1 MKRLL
6 LSKIK
11 TTEFSLTTLFII
23 GFVALVVS
31 GDGVLLSGQSI
42 RSFLTYLA
50 VPILIGLAQMVVL
63 AVGQLN
69 LAVGAIGGASAAIM
83 AQMMVTFDT
92 PPVIALA
99 IGFLAATLMG
109 AINGI
114 LVVTTGLN
122 GFIITLGT
130 LTILQGV
137 QFWLVRSFT
146 IDGYPASVKEFGQ
159 NTYFNVPVV
168 FIIAILTAVLLSW
181 FYRSAT
187 SARKML
193 ATGGNPFAARL
204 SGISNN
210 RSIFLAHTL
219 SGALLGVAAIVT
231 ITSLRGIN
239 RTIGGD
245 WLLASFAAPIIAG
258 VLMSGGVIAIY
269 GTVMAAAVIRLVDIG
284 RAQYSLDPSV
294 VSLTIGAVVL
304 STVALSE
311 WRRRRAESR
320 RQKFVVKEEA
330 KSHVVTT

>member
-1 MKRLL
+1 MKKALIRR
-6 LSKIK
+6 IR
-11 TTEFSLTTLFII
+11 TTEFSLTVLFFI
-23 GFVALVVS
+23 GFTALAIS
-31 GDGVLLSGQSI
+31 GGGVLLSGQSI

-69 LAVGAIGGASAAIM
+69 LAVGAMGGASAAIM
-83 AQMMVTFDT
+83 AQLMVTFDMN
-92 PPVIALA
+92 PLLA
-99 IGFLAATLMG
+99 IFIGFLAATAMG
-109 AINGI
+109 AINGL

-146 IDGYPASVKEFGQ
+146 IDGYPTAVREFG
-159 NTYFNVPVV
+159 NATYFNIPMV
-168 FIIAILTAVLLSW
+168 FIIAVLTAVALSW
-181 FYRSAT
+181 FYRST
-187 SARKML
+187 VTARKLL

-219 SGALLGVAAIVT
+219 SGAILGVAAIVT

-245 WLLASFAAPIIAG
+245 WLLSSFAAPIIAG
-258 VLMSGGVIAIY
+258 VLMSGGVIAVY
-269 GTVMAAAVIRLVDIG
+269 GTVMAAAVIRLVDIA

-294 VSLTIGAVVL
+294 VSLTIGTVVL

-320 RQKFVVKEEA
+320 RQKFIAED
-330 KSHVVTT
+330 HVTTT

>member
-1 MKRLL
+1 MMKSILRRVR
-6 LSKIK
+6 
-11 TTEFSLTTLFII
+11 TTEFSLTVLFIL
-23 GFVALVVS
+23 GFIALTIT
-31 GDGVLLSGQSI
+31 GGGVLLSGQSI

-83 AQMMVTFDT
+83 AQLMVVFNMH
-92 PPVIALA
+92 PLLALF
-99 IGFLAATLMG
+99 IGFLAATAMG
-109 AINGI
+109 ALNGL
-114 LVVTTGLN
+114 LVVSTGLN

-130 LTILQGV
+130 LTILEGV

-146 IDGYPASVKEFGQ
+146 IDGYPSSVKEFGQ
-159 NTYFNVPVV
+159 NTYFNVPMV
-168 FIIAILTAVLLSW
+168 FIIAIVTALAISW
-181 FYRSAT
+181 FYRST
-187 SARKML
+187 VTARNLL

-204 SGISNN
+204 SGISNP

-245 WLLASFAAPIIAG
+245 WLLSSFAAPIIAG
-258 VLMSGGVIAIY
+258 VLMSGGVIAVY
-269 GTVMAAAVIRLVDIG
+269 GTVMAAAVIRLVDIA

-294 VSLTIGAVVL
+294 VSLTIGTVVL

-311 WRRRRAESR
+311 WRRRRAESK
-320 RQKFVVKEEA
+320 RQTFIAEE
-330 KSHVVTT
+330 HVNTT